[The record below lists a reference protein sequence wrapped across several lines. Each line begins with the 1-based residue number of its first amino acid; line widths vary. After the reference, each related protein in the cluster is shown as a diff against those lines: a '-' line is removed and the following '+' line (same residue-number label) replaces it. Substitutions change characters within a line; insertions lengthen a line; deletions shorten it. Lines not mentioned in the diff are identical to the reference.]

1 MTWHSEVHCHLLSVC
16 LFVCLSVQIT
26 QEQVEEF
33 MVKVARFSE
42 KFKSEGPASVGTDL
56 DKGTYVRTYKC
67 THTQLSVQAVCVVSH
82 RRHCVLTV
90 AGSTKS

>member
-1 MTWHSEVHCHLLSVC
+1 MSLSA
-16 LFVCLSVQIT
+16 CLSVQIT

-56 DKGTYVRTYKC
+56 DKGTYV
-67 THTQLSVQAVCVVSH
+67 Q
-82 RRHCVLTV
+82 VLTHS
-90 AGSTKS
+90 A

>member
-1 MTWHSEVHCHLLSVC
+1 MSLSA
-16 LFVCLSVQIT
+16 CLSVQIT

-56 DKGTYVRTYKC
+56 DKGTYVQVH
-67 THTQLSVQAVCVVSH
+67 THSA
-82 RRHCVLTV
+82 
-90 AGSTKS
+90 

>member
-1 MTWHSEVHCHLLSVC
+1 MSLSA
-16 LFVCLSVQIT
+16 CLSVQIT

-56 DKGTYVRTYKC
+56 DKGAYVHMYKSS
-67 THTQLSVQAVCVVSH
+67 HTQLSVQAVCAVSY
-82 RRHCVLTV
+82 RRRLCTYSSRKL
-90 AGSTKS
+90 